1 MAMRDETMEQ
11 FADVLQNIE
20 ASIFATYEDERD
32 LLDLDVID
40 ALDALVRTYAAEE
53 QGRGRPVHRLSARAT
68 RVFSAAERIC
78 EWRLGRR
85 TLHDDEP
92 DSGVPPEE
100 RNSVAEIL
108 ICLKRI
114 RKSVRLWNEQAGR
127 QGYLEYISDFLRRMN
142 LR

>member
-1 MAMRDETMEQ
+1 MRDETMEQ

-20 ASIFATYEDERD
+20 ALICATYEDERD

-40 ALDALVRTYAAEE
+40 ALDALIRAYAAEE
-53 QGRGRPVHRLSARAT
+53 QGRTRPVSRLSARAT
-68 RVFSAAERIC
+68 RVSEAAEQIC

-85 TLHDDEP
+85 MLQADQSDP
-92 DSGVPPEE
+92 AVPPEV

-114 RKSVRLWNEQAGR
+114 RKSVRLWNEEAGR
-127 QGYLEYISDFLRRMN
+127 QGYLDYVSDFFRQMKVR
-142 LR
+142 